1 MHIHLSF
8 NLFIWAPF
16 NFIFRID
23 NCSVMIDWILPEAL
37 GCRWLRTIVQP
48 SISSGFMGILF
59 SRMFPWLP
67 STSHNFRN
75 CREYCGRSIG
85 RQVADWEVLGWQW
98 WGWAAV
104 ARRRPLACYS
114 HASPMSVCP
123 IITIY
128 MPHNY
133 QNIDLKLIDW
143 RKISWRFEEWMCYFT
158 ATKFNSGPLI
168 TIAPLLHTKK
178 NAQLVVQLN
187 LVSCPTR

>member
-114 HASPMSVCP
+114 HASPMSVYP
-123 IITIY
+123 MITIY
-128 MPHNY
+128 MLHNY
-133 QNIDLKLIDW
+133 KYIDLKMTP
-143 RKISWRFEEWMCYFT
+143 FY
-158 ATKFNSGPLI
+158 KFILYSCLRQGNSLY
-168 TIAPLLHTKK
+168 
-178 NAQLVVQLN
+178 AQ
-187 LVSCPTR
+187 C

>member
-67 STSHNFRN
+67 STSHNFRKLP
-75 CREYCGRSIG
+75 RIL
-85 RQVADWEVLGWQW
+85 RQVHWTAGGRLG
-98 WGWAAV
+98 GIG
-104 ARRRPLACYS
+104 LTMMGLSC
-114 HASPMSVCP
+114 
-123 IITIY
+123 
-128 MPHNY
+128 
-133 QNIDLKLIDW
+133 
-143 RKISWRFEEWMCYFT
+143 
-158 ATKFNSGPLI
+158 
-168 TIAPLLHTKK
+168 
-178 NAQLVVQLN
+178 
-187 LVSCPTR
+187 SCPRETISLLQSCKSHVCRPNNNHLYASQLSKYWFKTHRLEKNILKVWRMNVLFYSNKIQFRSSDYHCSPIAHKEKRAVGGAAKPS